1 MVAMKSSFLARLAV
15 IAAVAMVAALE
26 FGRRSLL
33 RPLDALLS
41 AVQRIAAGDH
51 AARSG
56 VAGAGTPLGELARTF
71 DDMAANMERQ
81 AGEQQRSATALHESE
96 EVLRHVIESS
106 SDRLFLID
114 VTPEGGFRF
123 AGFNDAHERR
133 LGLASAD
140 VYGQYI
146 EESLPKEL
154 ARIDSASYQRCLAAG
169 HTISYDETL
178 ADPAGPSH
186 FHTTLIPVA
195 DASHRIHRIVG
206 VAHDVTDQRR
216 TEEQYVRHQE
226 HLEELVKERTKELSA
241 VTTRLQEV
249 FASTSDGILVV
260 DLPGWVTALNPQGGA
275 LLGVVPADVIGR
287 SFDALLL
294 ELKDSVHWTQGSQL
308 FAAVENGR
316 DLEGEFE
323 VGSPKPKT
331 VRWRARPTRHAG
343 GGTVAATITLQDV
356 TRERE
361 VERLKEDFVSTV
373 SHELRTPLTAINGHL
388 ELVIDGD
395 AGPINDL
402 QHRFLDVARV
412 NTTRL
417 AALINDVLDVEQ
429 MGADKIELRHEP
441 VDLADVITKVA
452 ETFRLEAEAKGLAF
466 RMLAPAGLAVVG
478 DRDRLIQVVSNLV
491 SNAIKY
497 TTTGEVGVAG
507 EAAGSGVDIIVSDTG
522 PGISAEDRGRLFDKF
537 FRSDQR
543 VVRKAGGTGLGLFIA
558 KGIVDRHGGSI
569 VVETAPGVG
578 TKFRVHLPS
587 GLGGSP
593 DGEDTPR

>member
-1 MVAMKSSFLARLAV
+1 MPLLTRLVV
-15 IAAVAMVAALE
+15 IAATATVVILE

-33 RPLDALLS
+33 RPLDVLLS
-41 AVQRIAAGDH
+41 ASRRIAAGG
-51 AARSG
+51 AA
-56 VAGAGTPLGELARTF
+56 TPLGELGRTV
-71 DDMAANMERQ
+71 DDMAASMERQ
-81 AGEQQRSATALHESE
+81 AGEQQAGERQRSATALHESD

-114 VTPEGGFRF
+114 VTRDGGFRF

-154 ARIDSASYQRCLAAG
+154 ARIDRASYQRCLAAG

-195 DASHRIHRIVG
+195 DATHRIHRIVG

-216 TEEQYVRHQE
+216 TQEQYVRQQE
-226 HLEELVKERTKELSA
+226 HLEELVKARTKELSA

-260 DLPGWVTALNPQGGA
+260 DLPGRVTALNPQGGA
-275 LLGVVPADVIGR
+275 LLGVVPADVIDR

-294 ELKDSVHWTQGSQL
+294 GLNDVVHWTQGSQL
-308 FAAVENGR
+308 LAAVENGR
-316 DLEGEFE
+316 DHEGEFE

-331 VRWRARPTRHAG
+331 VRWRARPTRHASG
-343 GGTVAATITLQDV
+343 ATVAATITLQDV

-395 AGPINDL
+395 AGPINEL
-402 QHRFLDVARV
+402 QHRFLDIARV

-417 AALINDVLDVEQ
+417 ATLINDVLDVEQ
-429 MGADKIELRHEP
+429 MGADKIQLRHEP
-441 VDLADVITKVA
+441 VDLADVITKIA
-452 ETFRLEAEAKGLAF
+452 ETFRLEAEAKGLVF
-466 RMLAPAGLAVVG
+466 RMCAPAGLAVVG

-497 TTTGEVGVAG
+497 TTAGEVGVVGETAG
-507 EAAGSGVDIIVSDTG
+507 GGVDIIVSDTG
-522 PGISAEDRGRLFDKF
+522 PGISAADRGRLFDKF

-569 VVETAPGVG
+569 VVETTPGVG
-578 TKFRVHLPS
+578 TRFRVHLPS
-587 GLGGSP
+587 GAAADAAGDP
-593 DGEDTPR
+593 